1 MNRQPYRKP
10 PRWWSPKPSVFWI
23 RFWRRRRRQEQVR
36 KHRLVDIKIHGLEHI
51 RQSLDDSCGVLI
63 TPNHASHADPFAV
76 YHVAERLNTP
86 FYGMIAWQNF
96 VRNGVLRAWILRQHG
111 GFSVDREGNDLA
123 AFRQAVDVLRSR
135 SYPLVVFPE
144 GDVYHSNDRILP
156 FREGPAAIA
165 LSAARRA
172 DRPVLI
178 VPCAIKY
185 RYLTD
190 PTPELVEVM
199 ARLEESIHWRPRT
212 DLTLPERIHH
222 LGEGALSLKEVEYY
236 GRSCSG
242 SFPDRI
248 HELIDFILLRLEAC
262 YKLKVD
268 HATVAERVKLLRQ
281 QVIQRMVQSPEG
293 SSERGQC
300 EEDIADLFFAIQL
313 FSYPGD
319 YVSEDPSIER
329 IAETI
334 DKLEEDVLGAKTA
347 SIKGSREATV
357 ILGEPIPVPSVH
369 RGDRLSA
376 TDLTRALEARV
387 QGLLNGRSPRW
398 HSGPTMISNASGDW
412 GRNEVGSLY

>member
-1 MNRQPYRKP
+1 MNRQPYRRP
-10 PRWWSPKPSVFWI
+10 PRWWSPKPSIFWI
-23 RFWRRRRRQEQVR
+23 RFWRRQRRKEQVH
-36 KHRLVDIKIHGLEHI
+36 KHRLVDIKIRGLEHV
-51 RQSLDDSCGVLI
+51 RQSLDDGCGVLM
-63 TPNHASHADPFAV
+63 TPNHASHADSFAV
-76 YHVAERLNTP
+76 YHVAEQLNTP
-86 FYGMIAWQNF
+86 VYCMIAWQNF

-135 SYPLVVFPE
+135 PCPLVVFPE

-165 LSAARRA
+165 LSAARKA
-172 DRPVLI
+172 DRTVVI

-185 RYLTD
+185 RYLND
-190 PTPELVEVM
+190 PTPDLMKVM

-212 DLTLPERIHH
+212 DLTWSERVRH
-222 LGEGALSLKEVEYY
+222 LAEGALSLKEVEYY

-242 SFPDRI
+242 PLRDRI
-248 HELIDFILLRLEAC
+248 HALIDFVLLRLEAC
-262 YKLKVD
+262 YKL
-268 HATVAERVKLLRQ
+268 HADGVTVAERVKLLRQ
-281 QVIQRMVQSPEG
+281 QVIRRMVQSPEG

-300 EEDIADLFFAIQL
+300 EEDFADLFFAIQL

-347 SIKGSREATV
+347 SIRGSREATV
-357 ILGEPIPVPSVH
+357 TFSEPIVVPSV
-369 RGDRLSA
+369 DRRRCSA
-376 TDLTRALEARV
+376 TELTRALEARV

-398 HSGPTMISNASGDW
+398 HSDPKMVSNLGGA
-412 GRNEVGSLY
+412 